1 MLGVVTKFFKDISA
15 SVVASQLVLVL
26 LTAFGSGLFIRWQD
40 TPSYWEWLQAL
51 SMFTHASRAAMLS
64 VMRKLTYECRLAGD
78 SNCYGPSGELYECVA
93 GSIFDG
99 KCDVTGTTVLSV
111 TQAVPTDESYWK
123 SFGYLVALF
132 VGFRLTSLLLMYYPF
147 EHIVF
152 AVQKQLN
159 SPHVLMEVITSHLKI
174 KQLEQ
179 RVARLMSHR
188 NAYEAVALT
197 DGTVQTMTMPGD
209 MQRSGSSKRIPV
221 AAVNAKSPVPIKPA
235 ATTEAQDDQA
245 LRLSWTNLDLV
256 LKNGGKKLIDN
267 VSGSVK
273 AGKVLALMGPS
284 GAGKTTLLNALANRA
299 PYGKVT
305 GEVRFGGLPL
315 TSKDLMYVPQFDEI
329 KGYTTVVEQIEL
341 VGLMKCQDQ
350 RAMRQRLIKLL
361 QILGLF
367 EKANVLCKDLSGG
380 ELKRLS
386 VGMGMISNPKVLFLD
401 EPTTGLDSTAA

>member
-1 MLGVVTKFFKDISA
+1 MLGFITKFFKDISA

-26 LTAFGSGLFIRWQD
+26 LTAFGAGLFIRWQD
-40 TPSYWEWLQAL
+40 TPGYWEWLQAL
-51 SMFTHASRAAMLS
+51 SMFTHACRAAMLS

-78 SNCYGPSGELYECVA
+78 SNCYGPSGELYECIA
-93 GSIFDG
+93 GSTFNG
-99 KCDVTGTTVLSV
+99 KCDVSGTTVLYV
-111 TQAVPTDESYWK
+111 TQGVPEDESYWK

-132 VGFRLTSLLLMYYPF
+132 AGFRLASLLMMYFPF
-147 EHIVF
+147 EHMVF
-152 AVQKQLN
+152 AAQKLLN
-159 SPHVLMEVITSHLKI
+159 SPDVLMEVITSHLKI
-174 KQLEQ
+174 QQLEQ
-179 RVARLMSHR
+179 RVHRLMSHR
-188 NAYEAVALT
+188 IAYESVAQA
-197 DGTVQTMTMPGD
+197 DGTVETIPSGV
-209 MQRSGSSKRIPV
+209 QRSGSSKRIAA
-221 AAVNAKSPVPIKPA
+221 AAVHAKSPVPIKDQQADA
-235 ATTEAQDDQA
+235 AAAEQS

-256 LKNGGKKLIDN
+256 LKKGGKKLIDN

-341 VGLMKCQDQ
+341 VGLMKCKDQ
-350 RAMRQRLIKLL
+350 RAMKKRLIKLL

>member
-1 MLGVVTKFFKDISA
+1 MLGFITKFFKDISA

-26 LTAFGSGLFIRWQD
+26 LTPFGAGLFIKWRD
-40 TPSYWEWLQAL
+40 TPAYWEWLQAL
-51 SMFTHASRAAMLS
+51 SMFTHASRAAMLN
-64 VMRKLTYECRLAGD
+64 VMRKLTYECHLAGD
-78 SNCYGPSGELYECVA
+78 GNCYGPSGDTYECIP
-93 GSIFDG
+93 GSVFDN
-99 KCDVTGTTVLSV
+99 KCHVTGTTVLSV
-111 TQAVPTDESYWK
+111 TQGVPEDETYWK
-123 SFGYLVALF
+123 SFGYVVALF
-132 VGFRLTSLLLMYYPF
+132 AGFRLASLLLMYFPF
-147 EHIVF
+147 DRIVF
-152 AVQKQLN
+152 ALQQQYH
-159 SPHVLMEVITSHLKI
+159 SPDVLMEVISSHLKI

-179 RVARLMSHR
+179 RVARLMGYRH
-188 NAYEAVALT
+188 AYEAVAQT
-197 DGTVQTMTMPGD
+197 EGTGIVETVPLSP
-209 MQRSGSSKRIPV
+209 QRSPSKRIPAT
-221 AAVNAKSPVPIKPA
+221 AAAAQAQAPPA
-235 ATTEAQDDQA
+235 GDDHT

-267 VSGSVK
+267 VSGSVQ

-299 PYGKVT
+299 PYGNVT

-315 TSKDLMYVPQFDEI
+315 TSRDLMYVPQFDEI

-350 RAMRQRLIKLL
+350 RAMRKRLVQLL

-367 EKANVLCKDLSGG
+367 EKANLLCKDLSGG